1 MEQNKGLSASRWAT
15 GPGLLRP
22 RRLASSRGSS
32 PSEFSSTTDSPRDQ
46 DQLHSCDERHLSRF
60 LKMAKRLKWKMPF
73 LELGYAKAT
82 SRAGLSQQDIE
93 ENEINFKLDYYEYYI
108 LLEQALV
115 SLLAV
120 YGVAID
126 RHAAPTTT
134 KKTRSPERSVEP
146 PKPEYK
152 HRYHA
157 NVISA
162 LESPLTPLGAIFGI
176 DPVRKQLLRAKE
188 LRNRWKY
195 IDDDDEP
202 LYNQPP
208 PPLESYNLDEIL
220 QTVQLAIEHGY
231 EMAQRDVEDYQV
243 RSRASGKLQPSSEP
257 PSSQD
262 WDFMVNAMEWEA
274 I

>member
-1 MEQNKGLSASRWAT
+1 MEKGKGLSASRWAED
-15 GPGLLRP
+15 PALLRP
-22 RRLASSRGSS
+22 EQHASSRASS
-32 PSEFSSTTDSPRDQ
+32 PAEPTRTVETPKQPDQ
-46 DQLHSCDERHLSRF
+46 PPLCDERQLSRF

-73 LELGYAKAT
+73 LESGYAKAT
-82 SRAGLSQQDIE
+82 TRTGLSQQDIE

-120 YGVAID
+120 YGVTVD
-126 RHAAPTTT
+126 RHAPLQNTS
-134 KKTRSPERSVEP
+134 KNRSPERTNGLA
-146 PKPEYK
+146 KTEYK

-157 NVISA
+157 NVLAS
-162 LESPLTPLGAIFGI
+162 LESPSTPLGFIFS
-176 DPVRKQLLRAKE
+176 DAHVRRQLLRAKE

-202 LYNQPP
+202 VPTQAP
-208 PPLESYNLDEIL
+208 PPLESYNLGEIL
-220 QTVQLAIEHGY
+220 QIVQAAIECGY
-231 EMAQRDVEDYQV
+231 EIAQRDVE
-243 RSRASGKLQPSSEP
+243 ASQIQSAANGKSHLHSESL
-257 PSSQD
+257 SSQD

>member
-1 MEQNKGLSASRWAT
+1 MEKGKGLSASRWAE
-15 GPGLLRP
+15 GPALLHP
-22 RRLASSRGSS
+22 EQHASSRASS
-32 PSEFSSTTDSPRDQ
+32 PAEPTRTIEIPKQPDQ
-46 DQLHSCDERHLSRF
+46 PPSCDERQLSRF

-73 LELGYAKAT
+73 LESGYAKAT
-82 SRAGLSQQDIE
+82 TRTGLSQQDIE

-120 YGVAID
+120 YGVTVD
-126 RHAAPTTT
+126 RHAPLQNTS
-134 KKTRSPERSVEP
+134 KSRSPERTNGLA
-146 PKPEYK
+146 KTEYK

-157 NVISA
+157 NVLAS
-162 LESPLTPLGAIFGI
+162 LESPSTPLGFIFS
-176 DPVRKQLLRAKE
+176 DAHVRRQLLRAKE

-202 LYNQPP
+202 VPTQAP
-208 PPLESYNLDEIL
+208 PPLESYNLGEIL
-220 QTVQLAIEHGY
+220 QIVQAAIECGY
-231 EMAQRDVEDYQV
+231 EIAQRDVE
-243 RSRASGKLQPSSEP
+243 ASQIQSAANGKSHLPSESL
-257 PSSQD
+257 SSQD